1 MIELEI
7 QQLKQKTWSIEEI
20 EKTFTDILNA
30 VSLNGQGYLTARCM
44 LEYVCNE
51 ARQRPIFNA
60 LEEAALKME
69 EERNSNIHLQEVPHA
84 TD

>member
-44 LEYVCNE
+44 LEYVCNQAQANI
-51 ARQRPIFNA
+51 ARPTLDELAKLRVER
-60 LEEAALKME
+60 EEV
-69 EERNSNIHLQEVPHA
+69 SHA